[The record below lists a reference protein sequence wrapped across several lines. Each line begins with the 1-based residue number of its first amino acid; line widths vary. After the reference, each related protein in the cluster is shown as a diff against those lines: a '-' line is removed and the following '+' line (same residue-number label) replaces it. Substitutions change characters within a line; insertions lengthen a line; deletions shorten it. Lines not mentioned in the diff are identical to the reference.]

1 MKNKLYISI
10 ILVAAIIIVAN
21 LISQSFFLR
30 FDFSENKQ
38 YTLSN
43 ATKDLLKSLPEPVTV
58 KAYFSE
64 DLPPYVE
71 QVKKDF
77 KEMLIEYNNRS
88 KGMLVYEFI
97 NPGEKE
103 SLEQDAVQSGI
114 QPVMINVRQKDQ
126 EKQVKAYLGAVI
138 SMGERKEVIPLIQS
152 SNALEY
158 SLSKAIKKLS
168 VKDKPSVALLQGN
181 GEPSIQE
188 IIQVYNEMSV
198 LYNVEPLTITDTT
211 VIPEK
216 VKTIIIIRPKDTIP
230 SRYFRQLDGFLSKG
244 GRLLIAYSRVNA
256 NLQNASGAALNTGL
270 ENWLKT
276 KGITISDN
284 VVVDASCASIPVEQ
298 QQAGFKMVSNIQFP
312 YAPIVKNFAK
322 HPISGSL
329 EAVVMPFASSIE
341 YSGSNSNKFTA
352 LAFSSDKSGVEMLPV
367 YFNIQRQWGDG
378 DFTKKGLI
386 LAATLEGKLAGDAE
400 SKIVV
405 IGDGDF
411 IINGNQN
418 QAQQVNPDNINLMAN
433 SIDWLSDDTGLIGLR
448 TKTVTARPIE
458 NLSDATKATLKWI
471 NFLLPIIL
479 VIVYGFI
486 KAQINR
492 NKRIKRME
500 ESYV

>member
-10 ILVAAIIIVAN
+10 LLVAAIIVIAN

-30 FDFSENKQ
+30 LDFSENHQ
-38 YTLSN
+38 YTLSK
-43 ATKDLLKSLPEPVTV
+43 ATKELLKNLPEPVTV

-103 SLEQDAVQSGI
+103 SLEQDAVQNGV

-138 SMGERKEVIPLIQS
+138 SMGERKEVLPLIQS
-152 SNALEY
+152 GNALEY
-158 SLSKAIKKLS
+158 SISEAIKKLS
-168 VKDKPSVALLQGN
+168 VKDKPSIGLLQGN
-181 GEPSIQE
+181 GEPTIQE
-188 IIQVYNEMSV
+188 ILQVYNELSV
-198 LYNVEPLTITDTT
+198 LYNIEPLTITDTT
-211 VIPEK
+211 KIPERI
-216 VKTIIIIRPKDTIP
+216 KTIIIIRPKDTIP
-230 SRYFRQLDGFLSKG
+230 VRYFTQLDNFLSKG
-244 GRLLIAYSRVNA
+244 GRLFVAYGRVSA
-256 NLQNASGAALNTGL
+256 NLQNAYGSSVSTGL
-270 ENWLKT
+270 ETWLKQ
-276 KGITISDN
+276 KGISISDN
-284 VVVDASCASIPVEQ
+284 VVIDESCSNVQVVQ
-298 QQAGFKMVSNIQFP
+298 QQGGFKMVSNMQFP
-312 YAPIVKNFAK
+312 YIPIIKSFAK

-329 EAVVMPFASSIE
+329 EAVLLPFPSSIE
-341 YSGSNSNKFTA
+341 FSGDNSKKFTP

-367 YFNIQRQWGDG
+367 YFNIQRQWTDA
-378 DFTKKGLI
+378 DFLKKNVI
-386 LAATLEGKLAGDAE
+386 LAAAIEGKFAGDVE
-400 SKIVV
+400 SKMVV

-418 QAQQVNPDNINLMAN
+418 QAQQLNPDNINLMAN

-448 TKTVTARPIE
+448 TKSITARPIKE
-458 NLSDATKATLKWI
+458 LSDGTKATLKWL
-471 NFLLPIIL
+471 NFLLPIFL
-479 VIVYGFI
+479 VIAYGFI
-486 KAQINR
+486 RSQINR